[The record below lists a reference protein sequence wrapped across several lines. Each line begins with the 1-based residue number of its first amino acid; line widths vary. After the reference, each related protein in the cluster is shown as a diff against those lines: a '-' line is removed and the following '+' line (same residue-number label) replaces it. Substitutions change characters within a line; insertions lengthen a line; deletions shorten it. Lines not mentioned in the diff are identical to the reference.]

1 MTIGLNESGISTNY
15 MTNLKEKFGMSWI
28 ESHTTS
34 LYRVMFS
41 SIATYLKTVQ
51 TKNNKKTVFS
61 LKDSKGTFV
70 IGAIMMY
77 HEPEGESEDD
87 KGNWTLDFTFD
98 EKDLEKADDVHDNY
112 RDAFFMIA
120 CNECHTIMSGRIAN
134 AEICT
139 NIFCEAISTLKDWL
153 DTNAKPDEVVEIS
166 LPGVFEASVGV
177 EKGKKVM
184 GIVPGEIIK
193 QMIKNDDIL

>member
-1 MTIGLNESGISTNY
+1 MSIGLKESGISENY
-15 MTNLKEKFGMSWI
+15 TINLKEKYGMSWI
-28 ESHTTS
+28 DSQTTS
-34 LYRVMFS
+34 LYRVLFS

-51 TKNNKKTVFS
+51 TKSNKKTVFS
-61 LKDSKGTFV
+61 LKDSNGVFK
-70 IGAIMMY
+70 IGGIMLF

-87 KGNWTLDFTFD
+87 KGNWTLDFTFN

-120 CNECHTIMSGRIAN
+120 CSECHSIMNGRIAN
-134 AEICT
+134 AEICST
-139 NIFCEAISTLKDWL
+139 IFCEAITTLTDWL
-153 DTNAKPDEVVEIS
+153 DKNAKPDEVVEIG